1 MLFMTVTTCAFMLPC
16 APIQSPSAVTRNNA
30 PPQMLNRFTGPLEGF
45 SGGKVIVGGGGGGG
59 GGDQTAVAVT
69 AAAFAL
75 VIFSST
81 FDIVQPG
88 QVGIVTTLGSMSP
101 IPVQAGFRF
110 KSPLAN
116 TETFS
121 LKTTLTEE
129 STTVPTKEGL
139 SIELDTALL
148 YRLEPEKVQSLILS
162 VGRDYERVVIKPEVR
177 SIIRG
182 LTSQVEAKALYT
194 SGRGELQQRLKDD
207 LSEALGARGIIVED
221 VLLKS
226 VKLPD
231 QLTRAVELKAESEQA
246 AQRMEFVLAKERQ
259 EAERKK
265 IEASGIADFQS
276 IVSKGISPELLK
288 WKGIEATERLAESSN
303 SKLVIMGNG
312 KDQLPVILNGAG
324 ST

>member
-1 MLFMTVTTCAFMLPC
+1 MLFIAAVTTCAFMLPC
-16 APIQSPSAVTRNNA
+16 APIQSQSAVTRNNA
-30 PPQMLNRFTGPLEGF
+30 PPQMLDLFGKKKLPTRQGNRRVVA
-45 SGGKVIVGGGGGGG
+45 SGGGGGG
-59 GGDQTAVAVT
+59 GGDQTAAYTAT
-69 AAAFAL
+69 AAAFAF
-75 VIFSST
+75 VIFAST
-81 FDIVQPG
+81 FNIVQPG

-101 IPVQAGFRF
+101 TPIQAGFRF

-121 LKTTLTEE
+121 IKTTLTEE

-207 LSEALGARGIIVED
+207 LSEAFGRSMVRIDLELIWRPWPITVPQGEPGLLRTTHIPCTDSQRRDSREREMPNGPRERGTTRHVPRKSTQALFATRRHSARG
-221 VLLKS
+221 
-226 VKLPD
+226 
-231 QLTRAVELKAESEQA
+231 
-246 AQRMEFVLAKERQ
+246 
-259 EAERKK
+259 
-265 IEASGIADFQS
+265 
-276 IVSKGISPELLK
+276 
-288 WKGIEATERLAESSN
+288 ESS
-303 SKLVIMGNG
+303 SKMCCSSLSSFPTN
-312 KDQLPVILNGAG
+312 
-324 ST
+324 

>member
-1 MLFMTVTTCAFMLPC
+1 MLFMAVTACAFMLPC

-30 PPQMLNRFTGPLEGF
+30 PPQMLNRF

-207 LSEALGARGIIVED
+207 LSEAFGRSMVRIDLELIWRPWPWPVPQGEPGLLRTTHIPCTDSQRRDLREREMPKRPPRARHAPHGTCLDILVKPSSQPAGTRRAGNHRRRCVAQVCQASRATDPGA
-221 VLLKS
+221 
-226 VKLPD
+226 
-231 QLTRAVELKAESEQA
+231 
-246 AQRMEFVLAKERQ
+246 
-259 EAERKK
+259 
-265 IEASGIADFQS
+265 
-276 IVSKGISPELLK
+276 
-288 WKGIEATERLAESSN
+288 
-303 SKLVIMGNG
+303 
-312 KDQLPVILNGAG
+312 
-324 ST
+324 

>member
-1 MLFMTVTTCAFMLPC
+1 MLFMAVTACAFMLPC

-30 PPQMLNRFTGPLEGF
+30 PPQMLDRF
-45 SGGKVIVGGGGGGG
+45 GGKKKLPTRSGGGGGGG
-59 GGDQTAVAVT
+59 GGDQTAAYTAT
-69 AAAFAL
+69 AAAFAF
-75 VIFSST
+75 VIFAST
-81 FDIVQPG
+81 FNIVQPG

-207 LSEALGARGIIVED
+207 LSEAFGRSMVRIDLELIWRPWPWPVPQGEPGLLRTTHIPCTDSQRRDLREREMPKRPPRARHAPHGTCQDTQALFATRRHSARG
-221 VLLKS
+221 
-226 VKLPD
+226 
-231 QLTRAVELKAESEQA
+231 
-246 AQRMEFVLAKERQ
+246 
-259 EAERKK
+259 
-265 IEASGIADFQS
+265 
-276 IVSKGISPELLK
+276 
-288 WKGIEATERLAESSN
+288 ESS
-303 SKLVIMGNG
+303 SKMCCSSLSSFPSN
-312 KDQLPVILNGAG
+312 
-324 ST
+324 